1 MNSSKKMAIVTGAS
15 SGIGKAIA
23 DKLATQEYTVVN
35 WDLKAPAEPSIHMH
49 IPCDVSQESS
59 VNNAYNLTKEKFGT
73 PYLLVNN
80 SGLQYLSPVEDFP
93 VEKWNLITGV
103 LLTGTFLCSKAVIKD
118 MKAANQG
125 RIVNISSIHGK
136 LASPFKSAYVAS
148 KHGVL
153 GLAKVL
159 AIELAPNNITVNSIC
174 PGFVDTP
181 LMRGQ
186 VQEQMNLNGLSE
198 HEVLNDIFLKQQY
211 LKKLTS
217 PEQVADL
224 VLYLAGPSAQT
235 ITGEAFNISGGW
247 GMGL

>member
-1 MNSSKKMAIVTGAS
+1 MKKIAIVTGAS
-15 SGIGKAIA
+15 SGIGRAIA
-23 DKLATQEYTVVN
+23 DQLVETGYIAVN
-35 WDLKAPAEPSIHMH
+35 WDLRAPKEPSPHPH
-49 IPCDVSQESS
+49 IECDVSQEDR
-59 VNNAYNLTKEKFGT
+59 VLKAYQETKKNFGV

-80 SGLQYLSPVEDFP
+80 SGLQFLSPVEDFP
-93 VEKWNLITGV
+93 VEKWNLLTGV

-118 MKAANQG
+118 MKAAGEG
-125 RIVNISSIHGK
+125 RIINISSVHGK
-136 LASPFKSAYVAS
+136 LASPFKAAYVAA

-159 AIELAPNNITVNSIC
+159 AIELAPNNITVNTIC

-186 VQEQMNLNGLSE
+186 VKEQMELNKMSE
-198 HEVLNDIFLKQQY
+198 EQVVNEVFLKQQY

-217 PEQVADL
+217 TKQVSDM
-224 VLYLAGPSAQT
+224 VSYLASDSAST
-235 ITGEAFNISGGW
+235 ITGEAYNISGGW

>member
-1 MNSSKKMAIVTGAS
+1 MKKLAIVTGAS
-15 SGIGKAIA
+15 SGIGRAIA
-23 DKLATQEYTVVN
+23 DKLVDNGYLAVN
-35 WDLKAPAEPSIHMH
+35 WDLRPSKEPSPHPH
-49 IPCDVSQESS
+49 IDCDVSREDL
-59 VNNAYNLTKEKFGT
+59 VNKAYAQTRDKYGVPF
-73 PYLLVNN
+73 LLVNN
-80 SGLQYLSPVEDFP
+80 SGLQFLSPVEDFP
-93 VEKWNLITGV
+93 MEKWNLITGV
-103 LLTGTFLCSKAVIKD
+103 LLTGTFLCSKSVIKD

-125 RIVNISSIHGK
+125 RIINISSIHGK

-186 VQEQMNLNGLSE
+186 VKEQMELNKLSE
-198 HEVLNDIFLKQQY
+198 EQVLNDVFLKQQY
-211 LKKLTS
+211 LKKLTN
-217 PEQVADL
+217 PQQVADL
-224 VLYLAGPSAQT
+224 VMYLSSDAAST

>member
-1 MNSSKKMAIVTGAS
+1 MKKLAIVTGAS
-15 SGIGKAIA
+15 SGIGRAIA
-23 DKLATQEYTVVN
+23 DKLVEQGFVAVN
-35 WDLKAPAEPSIHMH
+35 WDLRPSKDPSPHPH
-49 IPCDVSQESS
+49 IECDVSNENLVQK
-59 VNNAYNLTKEKFGT
+59 AYSQTKEKFGT
-73 PYLLVNN
+73 PFLLVNN
-80 SGLQYLSPVEDFP
+80 SGLQFLSPVEDFP
-93 VEKWNLITGV
+93 IEKWSLITGV

-125 RIVNISSIHGK
+125 RIINISSIHGK

-186 VQEQMNLNGLSE
+186 VKEQMELNRLSE
-198 HEVLNDIFLKQQY
+198 EQVLNDVFLKQQY
-211 LKKLTS
+211 LKKLTN
-217 PEQVADL
+217 PQQVADL
-224 VLYLAGPSAQT
+224 VLYLSSEAAST
-235 ITGEAFNISGGW
+235 ITGEAFNMSGGW

>member
-1 MNSSKKMAIVTGAS
+1 MKKLAIVTGAS
-15 SGIGKAIA
+15 SGIGRSIA
-23 DKLATQEYTVVN
+23 DLLVKNGYQAVN
-35 WDLKAPAEPSIHMH
+35 WDLRPSKEPSPHPH
-49 IPCDVSQESS
+49 IECDVSQEDR
-59 VNNAYNLTKEKFGT
+59 VLKAYAETKSKYGT

-80 SGLQYLSPVEDFP
+80 SGLQFLSPVEDFP
-93 VEKWNLITGV
+93 IEKWNLLTGV
-103 LLTGTFLCSKAVIKD
+103 LLTGTFLCSKVVIKD
-118 MKAANQG
+118 MKAANTG
-125 RIVNISSIHGK
+125 RIINISSIHGK

-186 VQEQMNLNGLSE
+186 VKEQMDLNKLPE
-198 HEVLNDIFLKQQY
+198 EQVLNDIFLKQQY

-224 VLYLAGPSAQT
+224 VMYLASDSAST